1 MDERIGLPNQQIV
14 RDQSPPFSFTV
25 TNKCSHVYKVGEER
39 LKEKESKKRK
49 KKKDS
54 AQTIKGLKRLAIRR
68 RREREKGQQP
78 KSSYNVR
85 RC

>member
-14 RDQSPPFSFTV
+14 RDQSPPFPFTV

-54 AQTIKGLKRLAIRR
+54 AQTIKGLKRIETRNKKKKE
-68 RREREKGQQP
+68 RERKVNASE
-78 KSSYNVR
+78 
-85 RC
+85 